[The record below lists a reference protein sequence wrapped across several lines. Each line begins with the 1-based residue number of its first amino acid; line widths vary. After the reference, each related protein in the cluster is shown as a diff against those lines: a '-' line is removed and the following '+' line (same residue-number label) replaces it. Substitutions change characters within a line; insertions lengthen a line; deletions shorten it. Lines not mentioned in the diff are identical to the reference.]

1 MHISHSQKKKCIK
14 KAISLFHSFS
24 KNYCNINLRY
34 DHLAKVLS
42 RILTERPVDA
52 VDIFEDL
59 SKLEKKEKFVNK
71 VDTLIDKPDKSD
83 ETKLA
88 EIQRGLYMVK
98 CFFAQNFLMLSFLKL
113 LL

>member
-1 MHISHSQKKKCIK
+1 M
-14 KAISLFHSFS
+14 
-24 KNYCNINLRY
+24 
-34 DHLAKVLS
+34 AKVLS
-42 RILTERPVDA
+42 RILTERPADA

-98 CFFAQNFLMLSFLKL
+98 CFFGSEFPNAAFLYFN
-113 LL
+113 

>member
-1 MHISHSQKKKCIK
+1 
-14 KAISLFHSFS
+14 LHSFS
-24 KNYCNINLRY
+24 KNYYNINLRY

-98 CFFAQNFLMLSFLKL
+98 FFFDRNFLMLSFFIFI
-113 LL
+113 